1 MGALRVLKGILNHP
15 LNRPA
20 RGAALARL
28 IRWQIAA
35 RAMPAGIALPF
46 VDDTVLLTR
55 HGMTGATGNW
65 YCGLHEPAEMAF
77 VLHMLR
83 PGALFVDVGANI
95 GSYTILAAATGADV
109 VAIEP
114 IPATFFRL
122 AANIDLN
129 GFGDRV
135 ARFHGGVGDQAGT
148 LRFTAA
154 HDTMNHVVEDEAG
167 ESSIAVEVKPLDT
180 ILDGR
185 RPQLIK
191 IDVEGYELPVLR
203 GASAAA
209 LADPDLLALVVE
221 TNGSGARYGVDGRE
235 IFAFLERFGFV
246 PAGYDPFARRL
257 GKAGSG
263 GDNTIFVRDAERVA
277 ALCASAPRYR
287 LVNGTI

>member
-1 MGALRVLKGILNHP
+1 MGALRVLNGILNHP

-20 RGAALARL
+20 RAAALGRL
-28 IRWQIAA
+28 VRWQIAA

-65 YCGLHEPAEMAF
+65 YCGLHEPVEMAF

-83 PGALFVDVGANI
+83 PGAGFVDVGANI
-95 GSYTILAAATGADV
+95 GSYTILAAATGAEV

-114 IPATFFRL
+114 IPVTFANL
-122 AANIDLN
+122 AANIALN

-135 ARFHGGVGDQAGT
+135 ARFHGGVGDRAGT

-154 HDTMNHVVEDEAG
+154 HDTMNHVVEG
-167 ESSIAVEVKPLDT
+167 EDGEQSIAVEVKPLDA

-185 RPQLIK
+185 RPRLIK

-203 GASAAA
+203 GASAA
-209 LADPDLLALVVE
+209 LADPELLALVVE
-221 TNGSGARYGVDGRE
+221 TNGSGARYGVDGRA
-235 IFAFLERFGFV
+235 IFAHLAGFGFAPV
-246 PAGYDPFARRL
+246 GYDPFARRL
-257 GKAGSG
+257 GEAGRD
-263 GDNTIFVRDAERVA
+263 GDNTIFVRDAKRVA
-277 ALCASAPRYR
+277 ALCAAAPRYR